1 MKREVKP
8 FSSINNE
15 SVTSDT
21 VLTFAILLM
30 HNLRGAG
37 IIDNDN
43 TYNIKIAKYPRH
55 DAPRDN
61 YCTSFEFEYFGKR
74 RMLSI
79 CVEEDWAIHFNL
91 SMPSGDENGGWI
103 ILPIFKEY
111 NSVFVFSSQLKKMDA
126 DFNRLR
132 QAIRND
138 ILKEAIKFI
147 GESEHIDLNPTGSKG
162 NTKFFDI
169 VSDNEKFASMRIKIK
184 VVGDVKFTMIKK
196 QEDFELVMWS
206 ISMSPKKF
214 YSCLH
219 GEIEQH
225 AKQTK

>member
-1 MKREVKP
+1 MNKHARK
-8 FSSINNE
+8 FSGIDDDTVNE
-15 SVTSDT
+15 NI

-30 HNLRGAG
+30 HKMKHGG
-37 IIDNDN
+37 IIDEDN
-43 TYNIKIAKYPRH
+43 KYDIKIVKYPKY
-55 DAPRDN
+55 DTPRDN
-61 YCTSFEFEYFGKR
+61 YCFSFEFEYFGKR

-225 AKQTK
+225 AKQK